1 MDNFVR
7 TGFMEAVSYIFSH
20 FLEYFKLFLMTILN
34 IFIIYLLSKI
44 PYLGFIIAFI
54 LNIITI
60 AFIPYGV
67 TLIVCDIKIDFS
79 IYQKFFNFL
88 RIASMKEVIKQ
99 YLKLILVCVLIILAV
114 DFVSGTIIH
123 ENGNSL
129 SSLWIIMLIAILT
142 VPIFGIV
149 SVKMMTTLQL
159 KLISTI
165 YEDDDLEF
173 YHNEAGKYNCIFLW
187 KFVPIINLI
196 SSYVICT
203 VFARDIKRYFDL

>member
-88 RIASMKEVIKQ
+88 RIASMKEV
-99 YLKLILVCVLIILAV
+99 
-114 DFVSGTIIH
+114 
-123 ENGNSL
+123 
-129 SSLWIIMLIAILT
+129 
-142 VPIFGIV
+142 
-149 SVKMMTTLQL
+149 MMTTLQL